1 MIFVSV
7 GMQMPFDRLCQA
19 VDAWAGDNGR
29 DDVFMQIGET
39 DWRPS
44 NVEYTELIDPSSF
57 KARVRE
63 STLLVMHAGIG
74 SIVTA
79 FECGKPVLVMPRREH
94 LHETR
99 NDHQFATARKLVG
112 LNGVVVAMDEIE
124 LVKRLDEMSIEEVPM
139 SISKTASPELIEKIH
154 AFVHGSK

>member
-63 STLLVMHAGIG
+63 STLLVMGPGRYRFRDYVILGAPFAVITWL
-74 SIVTA
+74 VTTIA
-79 FECGKPVLVMPRREH
+79 LPLLMPLR
-94 LHETR
+94 
-99 NDHQFATARKLVG
+99 
-112 LNGVVVAMDEIE
+112 
-124 LVKRLDEMSIEEVPM
+124 
-139 SISKTASPELIEKIH
+139 
-154 AFVHGSK
+154 